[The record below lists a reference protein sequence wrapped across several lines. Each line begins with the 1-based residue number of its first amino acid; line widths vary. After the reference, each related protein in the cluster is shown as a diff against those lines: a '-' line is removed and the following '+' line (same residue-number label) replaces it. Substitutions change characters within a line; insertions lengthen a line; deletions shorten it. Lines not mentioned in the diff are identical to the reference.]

1 MENVMSEI
9 ADEAYLMANLPP
21 RLTGLPM
28 TVWAQPSS
36 GLPHDARIKVSPVHG
51 RRMILDDAAVVGIR
65 PSPWLVAGHLSPA
78 DLQAVSDWVRLNQAA
93 LLDYWD
99 FTIDTDEFL
108 ARLQR
113 LP

>member
-1 MENVMSEI
+1 MNEVQDDPY
-9 ADEAYLMANLPP
+9 AMANLPP

-28 TVWAQPSS
+28 TIWAQPSS

-65 PSPWLVAGHLSPA
+65 PSPWLVTGYLSTP
-78 DLQAVSDWVRLNQAA
+78 DLEAVKDWVRLNETA

-108 ARLQR
+108 QR
-113 LP
+113 LRRLP